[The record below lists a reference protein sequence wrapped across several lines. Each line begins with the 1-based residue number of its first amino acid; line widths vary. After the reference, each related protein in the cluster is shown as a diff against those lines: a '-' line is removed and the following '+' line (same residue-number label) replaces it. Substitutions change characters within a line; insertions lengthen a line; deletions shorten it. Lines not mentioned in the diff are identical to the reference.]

1 MRSWVLAL
9 VYGCVA
15 GAVTALTLAAMKW
28 LEHWVWQ
35 GNDSAGYVAGV
46 VLAGGVVIAALRH
59 WVPQASVQ
67 EVVDGAHAGAV
78 GAQRRWALAVALSAV
93 VAVAMGGA
101 VGPEAGLIAVVTEL
115 AAWVALVVGQQRRAE
130 LAELGVA
137 ASLSAWW
144 GSPPA
149 GAVAADERTDRL
161 PRPLVWAAALS
172 GLLGFALVGRHVLG
186 GGFERLHLPV
196 SPVTGHGA
204 ELLLAVVPAAL
215 GVLAGVL
222 FAGLLPW
229 CRAVLARVGG
239 PVRQTLVGTAVFAL
253 LVAWWPVL
261 RFSGHHE
268 LAHLPD
274 WLLAHGPWAL
284 LALAVLKVLA
294 LCLCL
299 SSGWLGGAIFPL
311 LLAGGSAGLAC
322 VAWLPG
328 VPADVAM
335 AAGMAGAATVGLGK
349 PVVAV
354 LLLLFLAGSAT
365 LPAVCVGAL
374 LGYVAS
380 QRWPVRGLH

>member
-1 MRSWVLAL
+1 MRVWLVAV
-9 VYGCVA
+9 VYGCLA
-15 GAVTALTLAAMKW
+15 GGVTALTLAAMKW
-28 LEHWVWQ
+28 LEHWVWH
-35 GNDSAGYVAGV
+35 GHDSALYVGGV
-46 VLAGGVVIAALRH
+46 VLAGGAVIAALRR

-67 EVVDGAHAGAV
+67 EVVDGAHGAV
-78 GAQRRWALAVALSAV
+78 AAQRRWALGGVTFAVVGVALGV
-93 VAVAMGGA
+93 E
-101 VGPEAGLIAVVTEL
+101 VGPGGGLIAVVKER
-115 AAWVALVVGQQRRAE
+115 AAWVALVVGRQRRAE
-130 LAELGVA
+130 LAELGMA

-149 GAVAADERTDRL
+149 GAVAADERPDGL
-161 PRPLVWAAALS
+161 PRPLLWAAALS

-204 ELLLAVVPAAL
+204 ELLLAVVPAGL
-215 GVLAGVL
+215 GVV
-222 FAGLLPW
+222 AGLWFGWLLPR
-229 CRAVLARVGG
+229 CREVLAWVGS
-239 PVRQTLVGTAVFAL
+239 PVRQTLVGSAVFAV
-253 LVAWWPVL
+253 LVALWPVL

-284 LALAVLKVLA
+284 LALAGLKVLA
-294 LCLCL
+294 LSLCL
-299 SSGWLGGAIFPL
+299 ASGWLGGAIFPL
-311 LLAGGSAGLAC
+311 LLAGASAGLAC

-335 AAGMAGAATVGLGK
+335 AAGMAGAATVGMGK
-349 PVVAV
+349 PVAAV

-380 QRWPVRGLH
+380 QRWPVQGLH